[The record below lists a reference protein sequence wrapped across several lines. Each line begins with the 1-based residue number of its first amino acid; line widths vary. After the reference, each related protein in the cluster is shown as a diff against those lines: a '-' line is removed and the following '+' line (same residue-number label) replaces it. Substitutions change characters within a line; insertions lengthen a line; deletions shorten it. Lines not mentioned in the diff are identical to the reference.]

1 MDPDNDGNFKRID
14 IVAPSRRYMFLAES
28 AAASKEWYDA
38 VRRVIAGEPPAPK
51 STPNTTTASTSASA
65 SASTSK
71 LSMRVPLPTSSHTES
86 PVAAYSTAATDRWSA
101 TNHNEGETSS
111 TASHATNRHQRS
123 SDHQRHRNG
132 TNNATRSNSAARS
145 AAAAAATRRASVEGE
160 APRHKARPIRVRLVH
175 KKAANS
181 ARKDKDEDDEDEDED
196 DKDDRYGDYAK
207 SSARQP
213 RQHSSSIGQYG
224 SRPSDRQPPTLPS
237 SSSSSSSSSS
247 PSQRQSNASS
257 YHSRDTSS
265 SSSSFVPLRASQ
277 PQPAD
282 GLPPPPPG
290 IRSATQ
296 LMGARDPRE
305 YGGSVQHAPAPGG
318 VYPSQLA
325 GRTGRLPVRTASVIV
340 RELDGGTF

>member
-28 AAASKEWYDA
+28 AVASKEWYDA

-51 STPNTTTASTSASA
+51 STPNTT

-71 LSMRVPLPTSSHTES
+71 LSMRIPLPTSSYTES

-101 TNHNEGETSS
+101 TNHNEGATSS
-111 TASHATNRHQRS
+111 TTAHATNRHQRS

-132 TNNATRSNSAARS
+132 TNNATRSTSAARS

-160 APRHKARPIRVRLVH
+160 AGGAGRHKARPIRVRLVH
-175 KKAANS
+175 KKAADN
-181 ARKDKDEDDEDEDED
+181 ARKDKDEDEDDEDEDKDE
-196 DKDDRYGDYAK
+196 KDDRYGDYAK

-237 SSSSSSSSSS
+237 SSSSTTSSSS
-247 PSQRQSNASS
+247 QRQCNASS

-265 SSSSFVPLRASQ
+265 SSSFVPLRASQ
-277 PQPAD
+277 PQSTD